1 MKHSIRLKLSILI
14 MALMAGL
21 VGFGCVF
28 NAGLMEKYYM
38 RQQQKALLQAF
49 DRIKGVITDADIYQ
63 DELGKVMYDIST
75 AQKMTAL
82 IVDSNFEMVYSLKA
96 DSDKTKRWLQD
107 YYFSQSPKE
116 SKIISQS
123 SNYVIQTSYNIYDEK
138 SYLEIIGNDDNY
150 MYNIIIQVPLDSI
163 SKNVGISNRF
173 YIIVG
178 IVGMVVGGVIAYFAA
193 G

>member
-1 MKHSIRLKLSILI
+1 
-14 MALMAGL
+14 
-21 VGFGCVF
+21 
-28 NAGLMEKYYM
+28 M

-49 DRIKGVITDADIYQ
+49 DRIKGVITDADINQ

-75 AQKMTAL
+75 AQNMTAL
-82 IVDSNFEMVYSLKA
+82 IVDSNFEKVYSLKA

-107 YYFSQSPKE
+107 YYFSQLPKE

-123 SNYVIQTSYNIYDEK
+123 GNYVIQTSYNIYDEK

-193 G
+193 ADSLSR